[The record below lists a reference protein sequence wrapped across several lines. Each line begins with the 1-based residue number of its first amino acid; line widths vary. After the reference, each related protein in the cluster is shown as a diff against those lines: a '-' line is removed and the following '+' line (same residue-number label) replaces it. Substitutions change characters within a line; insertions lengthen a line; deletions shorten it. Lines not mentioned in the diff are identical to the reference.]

1 MKRVVLG
8 VFVCLFSLSLFAIV
22 CLAQDEEIAIGNT
35 FGVGARTMG
44 MGGATLGLADD
55 FTALYW
61 NPAGLAQIKKFELFT
76 SFSHNIASTDTS
88 FGNDDPTGTSRS
100 QLRPNSIGLVYP
112 FYAEQGGLAIAF
124 GYNRTQNFD
133 FQTNVNGIDPS
144 SSSRYNGFYVDETH
158 WNSGGIGIWSFGG
171 SVYISENFLI
181 GGSIDFWNG
190 SSLKDVEVT
199 ATNTLNINK
208 NLSRIQNVD
217 EIDREYT
224 GIGGRVGILANF
236 IDVIS
241 LGVTFIAPTALT
253 VDEDWYQYEKAYKND
268 NSESAPTV
276 GEGIIGF
283 DIERPFEIATGV
295 AIKLLDEQLILAGD
309 VQLTDWRQTR
319 YDPPPAENFPDNFFE
334 EYYATTLQARIGV
347 EFRIPMIDS
356 YVRAGYFRDTIP
368 FTDAEIENERDYLTF
383 GIGKV
388 FEESVKFDLA
398 YMWGNWQQERAELMT
413 ERNSHRFFVS
423 GAYRF

>member
-1 MKRVVLG
+1 MKRLFLG
-8 VFVCLFSLSLFAIV
+8 VFVCLLSTSTFAMV

-76 SFSHNIASTDTS
+76 SFSQNIASTDTF
-88 FGNDDPTGTSRS
+88 FGNDDPTGSSRS
-100 QLRPNSIGLVYP
+100 QLRPNSIGFVYP

-124 GYNRTQNFD
+124 GYNRAQNFD
-133 FQTNVNGIDPS
+133 FQSKIDGIDPS
-144 SSSRYNGFYVDETH
+144 SLSRYNGFYLDETH
-158 WNSGGIGIWSFGG
+158 RNSGGIGIWSFGG

-199 ATNTLNINK
+199 ATNALNINK
-208 NLSRIQNVD
+208 ELSRIQSID
-217 EIDREYT
+217 EIDREYS
-224 GIGGRVGILANF
+224 GIGGRVGVLANF

-241 LGVTFIAPTALT
+241 LGVTFVAPTELT
-253 VDEDWYQYEKAYKND
+253 VDEDWYQYEKSYNND
-268 NSESAPTV
+268 NSESEPIV
-276 GEGIIGF
+276 GDGLFGF
-283 DIERPFEIATGV
+283 DIEKPFEIATGI

-319 YDPPPAENFPDNFFE
+319 YDPPPAENIPDDFFE
-334 EYYATTLQARIGV
+334 EYYATTIQARIGA
-347 EFRIPMIDS
+347 EFRIPVIDS

-388 FEESVKFDLA
+388 FEESLKFDIA
-398 YMWGNWQQERAELMT
+398 YMWGNWQHERAELMT

>member
-1 MKRVVLG
+1 MQVQTHSSV
-8 VFVCLFSLSLFAIV
+8 
-22 CLAQDEEIAIGNT
+22 
-35 FGVGARTMG
+35 
-44 MGGATLGLADD
+44 
-55 FTALYW
+55 
-61 NPAGLAQIKKFELFT
+61 
-76 SFSHNIASTDTS
+76 TD
-88 FGNDDPTGTSRS
+88 NPTGTSRS
-100 QLRPNSIGLVYP
+100 QLRPNSIGFVYP

-124 GYNRTQNFD
+124 GYNRAQNFD
-133 FQTNVNGIDPS
+133 FQTNVNGIDPNSLS
-144 SSSRYNGFYVDETH
+144 SYNGFYLDETH
-158 WNSGGIGIWSFGG
+158 RNSGGIGIWSFGG
-171 SVYISENFLI
+171 SVHISENFLI

-199 ATNTLNINK
+199 ATNALNINED
-208 NLSRIQNVD
+208 LSKIQNID
-217 EIDREYT
+217 EIDREYS
-224 GIGGRVGILANF
+224 GIGARVGILANF

-241 LGVTFIAPTALT
+241 LGVTFVAPTELT
-253 VDEDWYQYEKAYKND
+253 VDEDWYQYKKTYKKD
-268 NSESAPTV
+268 NSESETTV
-276 GEGIIGF
+276 GDGVFGF

-319 YDPPPAENFPDNFFE
+319 YDPSPAESFPDDFFE

-347 EFRIPMIDS
+347 EFRIPVIDS

-398 YMWGNWQQERAELMT
+398 YMWGNWLQERAELMT

-423 GAYRF
+423 AAYRF

>member
-1 MKRVVLG
+1 MKRVFLS
-8 VFVCLFSLSLFAIV
+8 VFVCLLSTSMFAKV
-22 CLAQDEEIAIGNT
+22 CLAQVEEIAIGNT

-76 SFSHNIASTDTS
+76 SFSHNIASTDTFFS
-88 FGNDDPTGTSRS
+88 NDDTTGTSRS
-100 QLRPNSIGLVYP
+100 QLRPNSIGMVYP

-124 GYNRTQNFD
+124 GYNRSQNFD
-133 FQTNVNGIDPS
+133 FQSKIDGIDPS
-144 SSSRYNGFYVDETH
+144 SLSRYNGFYLDEINM
-158 WNSGGIGIWSFGG
+158 NSGGIGIWSFGG

-199 ATNTLNINK
+199 ATNTLNINED
-208 NLSRIQNVD
+208 LSKIQSNE
-217 EIDREYT
+217 EIDREYS
-224 GIGGRVGILANF
+224 GVSGRIGILANF
-236 IDVIS
+236 VDVIS
-241 LGVTFIAPTALT
+241 LGITFVAPTELT
-253 VDEDWYQYEKAYKND
+253 VDEYWYQYEKVYNKD
-268 NSESAPTV
+268 DSESAPVV
-276 GEGIIGF
+276 GEGGIGF
-283 DIERPFEIATGV
+283 NIERPFEIATGV
-295 AIKLLDEQLILAGD
+295 AVKLLDEQLILAGD

-319 YDPPPAENFPDNFFE
+319 YDPPPAEDIPDNFFE
-334 EYYATTLQARIGV
+334 EYYASTLQMRIGA
-347 EFRIPMIDS
+347 EYRIPMIDS
-356 YVRAGYFRDTIP
+356 YVRVGYFRDTIP

-398 YMWGNWQQERAELMT
+398 YMWGNWQQERAKLVT
-413 ERNSHRFFVS
+413 EHISHRFFVS
-423 GAYRF
+423 GAYQF